1 MIRLL
6 PLIIALLLL
15 CPGSGRGAERVVLAT
30 LEWPP
35 YTAENLPE
43 NGTSAAI
50 VRDAFAAMGYELEL
64 RFYPWSR
71 AVQEASMD
79 PDVVGF
85 FPEYPNAERETQFIV
100 SDVFGKSP
108 LGFAHRV
115 NVAFSWNELAD
126 LRKYSLGTVA
136 GYVNSDEF
144 DRLVKQGELKVDT
157 SNTDALNLRKVLA
170 ARIEAAVV
178 DENVFDYLMKTDPLL
193 QQRQDEMAMSSQ
205 LLKIHDMVVC
215 FVRTEAGAE
224 MARRFNEG
232 LKRIGVDY
240 GRGMAISSNAR

>member
-6 PLIIALLLL
+6 PLITALLLL
-15 CPGSGRGAERVVLAT
+15 CSGTGRGAERVVLAT

-35 YTAENLPE
+35 YTGQKLPG
-43 NGTSAAI
+43 NGTSAVV
-50 VRDAFAAMGYELEL
+50 VRDALAAVGYELEL

-85 FPEYPNAERETQFIV
+85 FPEYPNAERRTQFIV
-100 SDVFGKSP
+100 SDVIGKSP

-115 NVAFSWNELAD
+115 NVAFSWNELTD
-126 LRKYSLGTVA
+126 LRKYRLGTVA

-144 DRLVKQGELKVDT
+144 DRLVERGELKVDT
-157 SNTDALNLRKVLA
+157 SNTDAFNLRKVLA

-178 DENVFDYLMKTDPLL
+178 DENVFDYLMNTDPLL
-193 QQRQDEMAMSSQ
+193 RQRQDEMAMCSQ
-205 LLKIHDMVVC
+205 LLKVHDLVVC

-224 MARRFNEG
+224 AARKLNEG
-232 LKRIGVDY
+232 LKRIGVEY
-240 GRGMAISSNAR
+240 GLRAASSNAR

>member
-6 PLIIALLLL
+6 PLITALLLL
-15 CPGSGRGAERVVLAT
+15 CSGVGHGAERIVLAG
-30 LEWPP
+30 
-35 YTAENLPE
+35 
-43 NGTSAAI
+43 NGTIAVV
-50 VRDAFAAMGYELEL
+50 VRDALAAVGYELEL

-71 AVQEASMD
+71 AVQEASID

-85 FPEYPNAERETQFIV
+85 FPEYPSAERRKQFIF
-100 SDVFGKSP
+100 SDVIGKSP

-115 NVAFSWNELAD
+115 NVAFGWNELND
-126 LRKYSLGTVA
+126 LSKYRLGTVA
-136 GYVNSDEF
+136 GYVNSEEF
-144 DRLVKQGELKVDT
+144 DRLVERGVLKVDT

-178 DENVFDYLMKTDPLL
+178 DENVFDYLISTDPLL
-193 QQRQDEMAMSSQ
+193 RQRQDEMAMSSQ

-224 MARRFNEG
+224 AARMFNEG
-232 LKRIGVDY
+232 LKRIGV
-240 GRGMAISSNAR
+240 GSGPVRAASRNAR

>member
-6 PLIIALLLL
+6 PLITALLLL
-15 CPGSGRGAERVVLAT
+15 CSGVGHGAERIVLAT

-35 YTAENLPE
+35 YTGAKLPG
-43 NGTSAAI
+43 NGTIAVV
-50 VRDAFAAMGYELEL
+50 VRDALAAVGYELEL